1 MKFYKAVSIVGIS
14 MLWAGTNLAAQNV
27 ADSLHQLPEVVIT
40 EKYDDREIRSSA
52 PLQILTKQTLQN
64 LNVLQVSD
72 AVKFFSGVNVK
83 DYGGIGGLKTV
94 SVRSLGAAHTSV
106 SYNGIPLSDAQTG
119 QIDIGNFRSIM
130 LKRLP
135 SAWDKTI
142 RSLCRHA
149 CLPQPLH
156 SIFARLCL
164 PSKITGNFRVKHLLK
179 VARSDYS
186 ILHSTSLNIFQIA

>member
-1 MKFYKAVSIVGIS
+1 MKFYKKVSIVGIA
-14 MLWAGTNLAAQNV
+14 MLWAGTNLAPQNV

-119 QIDIGNFRSIM
+119 QIDIGKF
-130 LKRLP
+130 
-135 SAWDKTI
+135 
-142 RSLCRHA
+142 SLDNVEA
-149 CLPQPLH
+149 LTLSLGQNDQ
-156 SIFARLCL
+156 IFMPARL
-164 PSKITGNFRVKHLLK
+164 F
-179 VARSDYS
+179 A
-186 ILHSTSLNIFQIA
+186 STSALDIRTT